1 MDRYAKM
8 KVNVADKY
16 PYVVVQFLQL
26 PYPDIDDYVCIPRS
40 WIRVRRVTDKE
51 SIVAYPDEPPSI
63 TKLRIMNCDEPSEK
77 WRLYM
82 AIVKVETCSYKDA
95 YDYILDKIYNAARNK
110 YSAMIRTAYKRM
122 PATET
127 KRYSPQLE
135 TINLLNLQSKK
146 NRNKL
151 KVVDKVRQSGTISNP
166 SECPEYSNVES
177 RTLTSLKMTGFVSFE
192 NTVIKENC
200 KKEHEDQASGDV
212 RSSSDD
218 VLLRYP
224 YIKRKPEKDKG
235 PQVNSPAARSQSTEN
250 ALHALKCPP
259 TFVNQICDYAL
270 EPEKNQLL
278 PIYREHLHHIAL
290 TQGIPDD
297 RIPNLRTFTLDFPE
311 PLIQDSNI
319 GSNTSFAIQNPT
331 NEVNQFSQLE
341 IPRSSS
347 VIQELPQDLSNQK
360 TSDYSSEVEGA
371 TSEPADHSKISS
383 VSHESIAYS
392 NIAVHQD
399 LTVEDIGVD
408 ELTEVSC
415 IEQNVFSGSK
425 AENESPANPKNLE
438 EANHSEQNVESCME
452 EESPMVEAVTSR
464 EISLTQDVDDD
475 EQSNS
480 SELNSDEIT
489 NTSPKSHEEI
499 NQSVICLL
507 NETDLWAD
515 QLFDL
520 FQKMKINFSE
530 TCHIAHDLYESLVE
544 SQKVIDC
551 IANTSENL
559 RALKNG
565 KVPVLTSKDVT
576 AEIQQIAEVNQTERQ
591 EEENLDVNMEEDKKE
606 DNDVDSKSSENND
619 DCGGDVK
626 DVKVQVK
633 HNEVPKTTR
642 GNIRSFVLPPEY
654 DPNDTRWT
662 LKHRENDPELNLVE
676 LVPGSKVYINS
687 IKLAHCIRSS
697 RDSKALAR
705 KLLEEIFTQS
715 ALSVCSLTGI
725 RANAFDISGTNVRP
739 GLDLNAR
746 IAILAFVEKHTL
758 KKKWGAFDSQS
769 VTNTLRSKI
778 QDIRAKHAK
787 TS

>member
-1 MDRYAKM
+1 M
-8 KVNVADKY
+8 KVNIADKY

-26 PYPDIDDYVCIPRS
+26 PYPDIDDYVCIPSS
-40 WIRVRRVTDKE
+40 WIRVRRVTERE
-51 SIVAYPDEPPSI
+51 SIVAYPDETPSI
-63 TKLRIMNCDEPSEK
+63 TKMRIMNCDESSEK
-77 WRLYM
+77 WKLYL
-82 AIVKVETCSYKDA
+82 AIVKVETC
-95 YDYILDKIYNAARNK
+95 
-110 YSAMIRTAYKRM
+110 YKRM
-122 PATET
+122 PATAT
-127 KRYSPQLE
+127 KRYSPWQKKVY
-135 TINLLNLQSKK
+135 LLNSQSKK

-151 KVVDKVRQSGTISNP
+151 KVVDKVRQSGTILNP

-177 RTLTSLKMTGFVSFE
+177 RTLTSLKMTSFVSFE

-200 KKEHEDQASGDV
+200 NKEHLDQASGDV

-218 VLLRYP
+218 LLLRYP

-235 PQVNSPAARSQSTEN
+235 PQVNSLAARSQSTEN
-250 ALHALKCPP
+250 ALHALKCSP

-270 EPEKNQLL
+270 EPEKNQLIS
-278 PIYREHLHHIAL
+278 IYREHLRHIAL
-290 TQGIPDD
+290 TQGIPDN
-297 RIPNLRTFTLDFPE
+297 RIPNLRTFTLDFQK
-311 PLIQDSNI
+311 PLIQDPNI
-319 GSNTSFAIQNPT
+319 GSNTSFTVQIPT
-331 NEVNQFSQLE
+331 NEVKQFSQLE

-360 TSDYSSEVEGA
+360 TPDHSSEVECA
-371 TSEPADHSKISS
+371 TSEPTDHSKITS
-383 VSHESIAYS
+383 VSHASIECKNPAE
-392 NIAVHQD
+392 HQNS
-399 LTVEDIGVD
+399 TVEDMVVD

-415 IEQNVFSGSK
+415 IEQNVFSESK
-425 AENESPANPKNLE
+425 AENESPANSKNLE

-464 EISLTQDVDDD
+464 EISSTQDVDDD

-489 NTSPKSHEEI
+489 NTSLKSHEQI
-499 NQSVICLL
+499 NQSVISLL
-507 NETDLWAD
+507 NQTDVWAD

-530 TCHIAHDLYESLVE
+530 TCQIAHDLYESLVE
-544 SQKVIDC
+544 SRKVIDC

-559 RALKNG
+559 RALKKG
-565 KVPVLTSKDVT
+565 KVPVVTSKDVT
-576 AEIQQIAEVNQTERQ
+576 AEIQQIAEVNQAERK
-591 EEENLDVNMEEDKKE
+591 EEENLDVNMKEDKKE
-606 DNDVDSKSSENND
+606 DNDVDSKSSENDD

-626 DVKVQVK
+626 DVKVQDED
-633 HNEVPKTTR
+633 NEVPKTTR

-654 DPNDTRWT
+654 DPHDTRWT
-662 LKHRENDPELNLVE
+662 LKHREDDPELNLVE

-715 ALSVCSLTGI
+715 ALSVCSLTGV

-739 GLDLNAR
+739 GLDVNAR
-746 IAILAFVEKHTL
+746 IAILTFVEKQTL